1 MNAYLSDQPVR
12 LSPLRDEQGNQPRFG
27 LLLEPGR
34 PGMHVGELPAQW
46 LKGLARS
53 HHLLLLRGFA
63 AFADAES
70 LTRYCHDFGEVMLW
84 PFGAVLELVEQEGA
98 EDHIFANNYVPLH
111 WDGMYLETVPEFQ
124 LFHCVDA
131 PGDSDGGRTTFSS
144 TPAALQLADS
154 SELELWRR
162 ASGRYQRS
170 AAHYS
175 SRSAAPIVE
184 RHPRR
189 EFPILRFCEPPVEGD
204 ASFINPP
211 SSTTTASPRNSAA
224 NCSPA
229 CAAACTTHRRTTP
242 TAGAATT
249 W

>member
-1 MNAYLSDQPVR
+1 
-12 LSPLRDEQGNQPRFG
+12 
-27 LLLEPGR
+27 
-34 PGMHVGELPAQW
+34 
-46 LKGLARS
+46 
-53 HHLLLLRGFA
+53 
-63 AFADAES
+63 
-70 LTRYCHDFGEVMLW
+70 
-84 PFGAVLELVEQEGA
+84 LELVEQEGA

-124 LFHCVDA
+124 VFHCVDA

-204 ASFINPP
+204 ASFINPSEFHYDGIAP
-211 SSTTTASPRNSAA
+211 EQRGELLDSLRRCLYHPQAHYAHRWRSDDLVIADNLTLLHGREAFAHRAPR
-224 NCSPA
+224 
-229 CAAACTTHRRTTP
+229 HLR
-242 TAGAATT
+242 
-249 W
+249 

>member
-1 MNAYLSDQPVR
+1 
-12 LSPLRDEQGNQPRFG
+12 
-27 LLLEPGR
+27 
-34 PGMHVGELPAQW
+34 
-46 LKGLARS
+46 
-53 HHLLLLRGFA
+53 
-63 AFADAES
+63 
-70 LTRYCHDFGEVMLW
+70 MLW

-124 LFHCVDA
+124 VFHCVDA

-154 SELELWRR
+154 SELELWRH

-224 NCSPA
+224 NCSQA